1 MSLKRPLIIAG
12 PCSAETEQQTLAT
25 CEALAATGKV
35 DMLRAGVWK
44 PRTKPG
50 TFEGMGI
57 KALPWLAE
65 AKRRTGLPISTEVAT
80 AKHIDEASAFDVDMF
95 WIGARTT
102 SSPFVM
108 QEIAEAL
115 RGTDRPV
122 YVKNPLNI
130 DVELWV
136 GAVERLAACG
146 VKNVGLIH
154 RGFSGYGSGVLRNT
168 PMWHL
173 ALEIRRRLPELPML
187 CDPSHICG
195 NRAYIADISQQA
207 ADLDFD
213 GLIIESHIS
222 PETALSDASQQL
234 TPADLVA
241 LLDGVKWR
249 DNASQSVAYQNALDE
264 LRGRIDRLDSEIYK
278 LLAERMNAAEQIGR
292 IKRDNNVMILQSS
305 RWSEIVE
312 RVLASSANLG
322 LSEDFLRTLLDAI
335 HIESINRQNRVMRE
349 SK

>member
-1 MSLKRPLIIAG
+1 MNKPYIIAG
-12 PCSAETEQQTLAT
+12 PCSAESEEQTLAT
-25 CEALAATGKV
+25 CEALAQTGRV
-35 DMLRAGVWK
+35 NMLRAGVWK

-80 AKHIDEASAFDVDMF
+80 AKHIDEAAAFGVDMF

-102 SSPFVM
+102 SSPFSM
-108 QEIAEAL
+108 QELAEAL
-115 RGTDRPV
+115 RGSDRWV
-122 YVKNPLNI
+122 FVKNPLNSDI
-130 DVELWV
+130 ELWV

-146 VKNVGLIH
+146 VKNIGLIH
-154 RGFSGYGSGVLRNT
+154 RGFSGYGAGELRNA

-173 ALEIRRRLPELPML
+173 ALEIRRRLPNLPIL

-195 NRAYIADISQQA
+195 CRDYIADISQQA

-213 GLIIESHIS
+213 GLIVESHIS
-222 PETALSDASQQL
+222 PESAMSDAKQQL
-234 TPADLVA
+234 TPTDLVTM
-241 LLDGVKWR
+241 LDSVVWR

-278 LLAERMNAAEQIGR
+278 LLSERMNAAEQIGR
-292 IKRDNNVMILQSS
+292 IKRDNNVMILQSA
-305 RWSEIVE
+305 RWNDVVE
-312 RVLASSANLG
+312 RVLASSSQWG

-335 HIESINRQNRVMRE
+335 HIESINRQNRIMRE
-349 SK
+349 KK

>member
-1 MSLKRPLIIAG
+1 
-12 PCSAETEQQTLAT
+12 
-25 CEALAATGKV
+25 
-35 DMLRAGVWK
+35 MLRAGVWK

-50 TFEGMGI
+50 SFEGVGAE
-57 KALPWLAE
+57 ALPWLME

-80 AKHIDEASAFDVDMF
+80 AKHIDEISAFDVDMF

-115 RGTDRPV
+115 RGTDRPI

-130 DVELWV
+130 DIELWV

-146 VKNVGLIH
+146 VKNIGLIH
-154 RGFSGYGSGVLRNT
+154 RGFSGYGSGVLRNA

-173 ALEIRRRLPELPML
+173 ALEMRRRFPDLPIL

-195 NRAYIADISQQA
+195 DRAYLADISQQA

-234 TPADLVA
+234 TPSALAA

-249 DNASQSVAYQNALDE
+249 ENASQSVVYQTAIDE
-264 LRGRIDRLDSEIYK
+264 LRGRIDRLDNEIYK
-278 LLAERMNAAEQIGR
+278 LLAERMSAAEQIGR

-305 RWSEIVE
+305 RWNEVME
-312 RVLASSANLG
+312 RVLASSAELG
-322 LSEDFLRTLLDAI
+322 LSKEFLHTLLDAI

>member
-1 MSLKRPLIIAG
+1 MKKPFIIAG
-12 PCSAETEQQTLAT
+12 PCSAETEEQTIAT
-25 CEALAATGKV
+25 CEALAATGRV

-50 TFEGMGI
+50 SFEGNGI

-65 AKRRTGLPISTEVAT
+65 AKRRTGLPVSTEVAN
-80 AKHIDEASAFDVDMF
+80 AKHVDEASAFDVDMF

-102 SSPFVM
+102 SSPFSM
-108 QEIAEAL
+108 QELAEAL
-115 RGTDRPV
+115 RGTDRWV
-122 YVKNPLNI
+122 YVKNPLNSDI
-130 DVELWV
+130 ELWV

-146 VKNVGLIH
+146 VKNIGLIH
-154 RGFSGYGSGVLRNT
+154 RGFSGYGAGALRNA

-173 ALEIRRRLPELPML
+173 ALEIRRRLPDLPML

-213 GLIIESHIS
+213 GLIVESHVS
-222 PETALSDASQQL
+222 PEAAWSDASQQL
-234 TPADLVA
+234 TPADLKAMLEGIV
-241 LLDGVKWR
+241 WR
-249 DNASQSVAYQNALDE
+249 ENGSQSVAYQNALDE

-292 IKRDNNVMILQSS
+292 IKRDNNVMILQSA
-305 RWSEIVE
+305 RWNDIVE
-312 RVLASSANLG
+312 NVLALSSKLG
-322 LSEDFLRTLLDAI
+322 LSEEFLHTLLDAI

-349 SK
+349 KK

>member
-1 MSLKRPLIIAG
+1 MKKPFIIAG
-12 PCSAETEQQTLAT
+12 PCSAETEEQTIAT
-25 CEALAATGKV
+25 CEALAATGRV

-50 TFEGMGI
+50 SFEGNGI

-65 AKRRTGLPISTEVAT
+65 AKRRTGLPVSTEVAN
-80 AKHIDEASAFDVDMF
+80 AKHVDEASAFDVDMF

-102 SSPFVM
+102 SSPFSM
-108 QEIAEAL
+108 QELAEAL
-115 RGTDRPV
+115 RGTDRWV
-122 YVKNPLNI
+122 YVKNPLNSDI
-130 DVELWV
+130 ELWV

-146 VKNVGLIH
+146 VKNIGLIH
-154 RGFSGYGSGVLRNT
+154 RGFSGYGAGALRNA

-173 ALEIRRRLPELPML
+173 ALEIRRRLPDLPML

-213 GLIIESHIS
+213 GLIVESHVS
-222 PETALSDASQQL
+222 PEVAWSDASQQL
-234 TPADLVA
+234 TPADLKA
-241 LLDGVKWR
+241 MLDGIVWR
-249 DNASQSVAYQNALDE
+249 ENGSQSVAYQNALDE

-292 IKRDNNVMILQSS
+292 IKRDNNVMILQSA
-305 RWSEIVE
+305 RWNDIVE
-312 RVLASSANLG
+312 NVLSLSSKLG
-322 LSEDFLRTLLDAI
+322 LSEEFLHTLLDAI

-349 SK
+349 KK

>member
-1 MSLKRPLIIAG
+1 MKKALIIAG
-12 PCSAETEQQTLAT
+12 PCSAETEAQTIST

-50 TFEGMGI
+50 SFEGVGAE
-57 KALPWLAE
+57 ALPWLME

-80 AKHIDEASAFDVDMF
+80 AKHIDEISAFDVDMF

-115 RGTDRPV
+115 RGTDRPI

-130 DVELWV
+130 DIELWV
-136 GAVERLAACG
+136 GAIERLAACG
-146 VKNVGLIH
+146 VKNIGLIH
-154 RGFSGYGSGVLRNT
+154 RGFSGYGSGVLRNA

-173 ALEIRRRLPELPML
+173 ALEMRRRFPDLPIL

-195 NRAYIADISQQA
+195 DRAYLADISQQA

-234 TPADLVA
+234 TPSALAA

-249 DNASQSVAYQNALDE
+249 ENASQSVVYQTAIDE
-264 LRGRIDRLDSEIYK
+264 LRGRIDRLDNEIYK
-278 LLAERMNAAEQIGR
+278 LLAERMSAAEQIGR

-305 RWSEIVE
+305 RWNEVME
-312 RVLASSANLG
+312 RVLASSAELG
-322 LSEDFLRTLLDAI
+322 LSKEFLHTLLDAI

-349 SK
+349 PK

>member
-1 MSLKRPLIIAG
+1 
-12 PCSAETEQQTLAT
+12 
-25 CEALAATGKV
+25 
-35 DMLRAGVWK
+35 MLRAGVWK

-50 TFEGMGI
+50 SFEGVGAE
-57 KALPWLAE
+57 ALPWLME

-80 AKHIDEASAFDVDMF
+80 AKHIDEISAFDVDMF

-115 RGTDRPV
+115 RGTDRPI

-130 DVELWV
+130 DIELWV

-146 VKNVGLIH
+146 VKNIGLIH
-154 RGFSGYGSGVLRNT
+154 RGFSGYGSGVLRNA

-173 ALEIRRRLPELPML
+173 ALEMRRRFPDLPIL

-195 NRAYIADISQQA
+195 DRAYLADISQQA

-234 TPADLVA
+234 TPSALAA

-249 DNASQSVAYQNALDE
+249 ENASQSVVYQTAIDE
-264 LRGRIDRLDSEIYK
+264 LRGRIDRLDNEIYK
-278 LLAERMNAAEQIGR
+278 LLAERMSAAEQIGR

-305 RWSEIVE
+305 RWNEVME
-312 RVLASSANLG
+312 RVLASSAELG
-322 LSEDFLRTLLDAI
+322 LSKEFLHTLLDAI

-349 SK
+349 PK

>member
-1 MSLKRPLIIAG
+1 MKKPFIIAG
-12 PCSAETEQQTLAT
+12 PCSAETEEQTIAT
-25 CEALAATGKV
+25 CEALAATGRV

-50 TFEGMGI
+50 SFEGNGI

-65 AKRRTGLPISTEVAT
+65 AKRRTGLPVSTEVAN
-80 AKHIDEASAFDVDMF
+80 AKHVDEASAFDVDMF

-102 SSPFVM
+102 SSPFSM
-108 QEIAEAL
+108 QELAEAL
-115 RGTDRPV
+115 RGTDRWV
-122 YVKNPLNI
+122 YVKNPLNSDI
-130 DVELWV
+130 ELWV

-146 VKNVGLIH
+146 VKNIGLIH
-154 RGFSGYGSGVLRNT
+154 RGFSGYGAGALRNA

-173 ALEIRRRLPELPML
+173 ALEIRRRLPDLPML

-213 GLIIESHIS
+213 GLIVESHLS
-222 PETALSDASQQL
+222 PEAAWSDASQQL
-234 TPADLVA
+234 TPADLKAMLEGIV
-241 LLDGVKWR
+241 WR
-249 DNASQSVAYQNALDE
+249 ENGSQSVAYQNALDE

-292 IKRDNNVMILQSS
+292 IKRDNNVMILQSA
-305 RWSEIVE
+305 RWNDIVE
-312 RVLASSANLG
+312 NVLALSSKLG
-322 LSEDFLRTLLDAI
+322 LSEEFLRTLLDAI

-349 SK
+349 KK

>member
-1 MSLKRPLIIAG
+1 MKKALIIAG
-12 PCSAETEQQTLAT
+12 PCSAENEVQTIST

-50 TFEGMGI
+50 SFEGVGAE
-57 KALPWLAE
+57 ALPWLME

-80 AKHIDEASAFDVDMF
+80 AKHIDEISAFDVDMF

-115 RGTDRPV
+115 RGTDRPI

-130 DVELWV
+130 DIELWV
-136 GAVERLAACG
+136 GAIERLAACG
-146 VKNVGLIH
+146 VKNIGLIH
-154 RGFSGYGSGVLRNT
+154 RGFSGYGSGVLRNA

-173 ALEIRRRLPELPML
+173 ALEMRRRFPDLPIL

-195 NRAYIADISQQA
+195 DRAYLADISQQA

-234 TPADLVA
+234 TPSALAA

-249 DNASQSVAYQNALDE
+249 ENASQSVVYQTAIDE
-264 LRGRIDRLDSEIYK
+264 LRGRIDRLDNEIYK
-278 LLAERMNAAEQIGR
+278 LLAERMSAAEQIGR

-305 RWSEIVE
+305 RWNEVME
-312 RVLASSANLG
+312 RVLASSAELG
-322 LSEDFLRTLLDAI
+322 LSKEFLHTLLDAI

>member
-1 MSLKRPLIIAG
+1 
-12 PCSAETEQQTLAT
+12 
-25 CEALAATGKV
+25 
-35 DMLRAGVWK
+35 MLRAGVWK

-50 TFEGMGI
+50 SFEGIGAV
-57 KALPWLAE
+57 ALPWLME

-80 AKHIDEASAFDVDMF
+80 AKHIDEISAFDVDMF

-115 RGTDRPV
+115 RGTDRPI

-130 DVELWV
+130 DIELWV
-136 GAVERLAACG
+136 GAIERLAACG
-146 VKNVGLIH
+146 VKNIGLIH
-154 RGFSGYGSGVLRNT
+154 RGFSGYGSGVLRNA

-173 ALEIRRRLPELPML
+173 ALEMRRRFPDLPIL

-195 NRAYIADISQQA
+195 DRAYLADISQQA

-234 TPADLVA
+234 TPSALAA

-249 DNASQSVAYQNALDE
+249 ENASQSVVYQTAIDE
-264 LRGRIDRLDSEIYK
+264 LRGRIDRLDNEIYK
-278 LLAERMNAAEQIGR
+278 LLAERMSAAEQIGR

-305 RWSEIVE
+305 RWNEVME
-312 RVLASSANLG
+312 RVLASSAELG
-322 LSEDFLRTLLDAI
+322 LSKEFLHTLLDAI

-349 SK
+349 PK

>member
-1 MSLKRPLIIAG
+1 MKKPFIIAG
-12 PCSAETEQQTLAT
+12 PCSAETEEQTIAT
-25 CEALAATGKV
+25 CEALAATGRV

-50 TFEGMGI
+50 SFEGNGI

-65 AKRRTGLPISTEVAT
+65 AKRRTGLPVSTEVAN
-80 AKHIDEASAFDVDMF
+80 AKHVDEASAFDVDMF

-102 SSPFVM
+102 SSPFSM
-108 QEIAEAL
+108 QELAEAL
-115 RGTDRPV
+115 RGTDRWV
-122 YVKNPLNI
+122 YVKNPLNSDI
-130 DVELWV
+130 ELWV

-146 VKNVGLIH
+146 VKNIGLIH
-154 RGFSGYGSGVLRNT
+154 RGFSGYGAGALRNA

-173 ALEIRRRLPELPML
+173 ALEIRRRLPDLPML

-213 GLIIESHIS
+213 GLIVESHVS
-222 PETALSDASQQL
+222 PEAAWSDASQQL
-234 TPADLVA
+234 TPADLKAMLESIV
-241 LLDGVKWR
+241 WR
-249 DNASQSVAYQNALDE
+249 ENGSQSVAYQNALDE

-292 IKRDNNVMILQSS
+292 IKRDNNVMILQSA
-305 RWSEIVE
+305 RWNDIVE
-312 RVLASSANLG
+312 NVLSLSSKLG
-322 LSEDFLRTLLDAI
+322 LSEEFLHTLLDAI

-349 SK
+349 KK

>member
-1 MSLKRPLIIAG
+1 MKKPFIIAG
-12 PCSAETEQQTLAT
+12 PCSAETEEQTIAT
-25 CEALAATGKV
+25 CEALAATGRV

-50 TFEGMGI
+50 SFEGNGI

-65 AKRRTGLPISTEVAT
+65 AKRRTGLPVSTEVAN
-80 AKHIDEASAFDVDMF
+80 AKHVDEALAFDVDMF

-102 SSPFVM
+102 SSPFSM
-108 QEIAEAL
+108 QELAEAL
-115 RGTDRPV
+115 RGTDRWV
-122 YVKNPLNI
+122 YVKNPLNSDI
-130 DVELWV
+130 ELWV

-146 VKNVGLIH
+146 VKNIGLIH
-154 RGFSGYGSGVLRNT
+154 RGFSGYGAGALRNA

-173 ALEIRRRLPELPML
+173 ALEIRRRLPDLPML

-213 GLIIESHIS
+213 GLIVESHLS
-222 PETALSDASQQL
+222 PEAAWSDASQQL
-234 TPADLVA
+234 TPADLKAMLEGIV
-241 LLDGVKWR
+241 WR
-249 DNASQSVAYQNALDE
+249 ENGSQSVAYQNALDE

-292 IKRDNNVMILQSS
+292 IKRDNNVMILQSA
-305 RWSEIVE
+305 RWNDIVE
-312 RVLASSANLG
+312 NVLALSSKLG
-322 LSEDFLRTLLDAI
+322 LSEEFLRTLLDAI

-349 SK
+349 KK

>member
-1 MSLKRPLIIAG
+1 MKKPFIIAG
-12 PCSAETEQQTLAT
+12 PCSAETEEQTIAT
-25 CEALAATGKV
+25 CEALAATGRV

-50 TFEGMGI
+50 SFEGNGI

-65 AKRRTGLPISTEVAT
+65 AKRRTGLPVSTEVAN
-80 AKHIDEASAFDVDMF
+80 AKHVDEASAFDVDMF

-102 SSPFVM
+102 SSPFSM
-108 QEIAEAL
+108 QELAEAL
-115 RGTDRPV
+115 RGTDRWV
-122 YVKNPLNI
+122 YVKNPLNSDI
-130 DVELWV
+130 ELWV
-136 GAVERLAACG
+136 SAVERLAACG
-146 VKNVGLIH
+146 VKNIGLIH
-154 RGFSGYGSGVLRNT
+154 RGFSGYGAGALRNA

-173 ALEIRRRLPELPML
+173 ALEIRRRLPDLPML

-213 GLIIESHIS
+213 GLIVESHLS
-222 PETALSDASQQL
+222 PEAAWSDASQQL
-234 TPADLVA
+234 TPADLKA
-241 LLDGVKWR
+241 MLDGIVWR
-249 DNASQSVAYQNALDE
+249 ENGSQSVAYQNALDE

-292 IKRDNNVMILQSS
+292 IKRDNNVMILQSA
-305 RWSEIVE
+305 RWNDIVE
-312 RVLASSANLG
+312 NVLALSSKLG
-322 LSEDFLRTLLDAI
+322 LSEEFLRTLLDAI

-349 SK
+349 KK

>member
-1 MSLKRPLIIAG
+1 
-12 PCSAETEQQTLAT
+12 
-25 CEALAATGKV
+25 
-35 DMLRAGVWK
+35 MLRAGVWK

-50 TFEGMGI
+50 SFEGVGAV
-57 KALPWLAE
+57 ALPWLME

-80 AKHIDEASAFDVDMF
+80 AKHIDEISAFDVDMF

-115 RGTDRPV
+115 RGTDRPI

-130 DVELWV
+130 DIELWV

-146 VKNVGLIH
+146 VKNIGLIH
-154 RGFSGYGSGVLRNT
+154 RGFSGYGSGVLRNA

-173 ALEIRRRLPELPML
+173 ALEMRRRFPDLPIL

-195 NRAYIADISQQA
+195 DRAYLADISQQA

-234 TPADLVA
+234 TPSALAA

-249 DNASQSVAYQNALDE
+249 ENASQSVVYQTAIDE
-264 LRGRIDRLDSEIYK
+264 LRGRIDCLDNEIYK
-278 LLAERMNAAEQIGR
+278 LLAERMSAAEQIGR

-305 RWSEIVE
+305 RWNEVME
-312 RVLASSANLG
+312 RVLASSAELG
-322 LSEDFLRTLLDAI
+322 LSKEFLHTLLDAI

>member
-1 MSLKRPLIIAG
+1 
-12 PCSAETEQQTLAT
+12 
-25 CEALAATGKV
+25 
-35 DMLRAGVWK
+35 MLRAGVWK

-50 TFEGMGI
+50 SFEGVGAE
-57 KALPWLAE
+57 ALPWLME

-80 AKHIDEASAFDVDMF
+80 AKHIDEISAFDVDMF

-115 RGTDRPV
+115 RGTDRPI

-130 DVELWV
+130 DIELWV
-136 GAVERLAACG
+136 GAIERLAACG
-146 VKNVGLIH
+146 VKNIGLIH
-154 RGFSGYGSGVLRNT
+154 RGFSGYGSGVLRNA

-173 ALEIRRRLPELPML
+173 ALEMRRRFPDLPIL

-195 NRAYIADISQQA
+195 DRAYLADISQQA

-234 TPADLVA
+234 TPSALAA

-249 DNASQSVAYQNALDE
+249 ENASQSVVYQTAIDE
-264 LRGRIDRLDSEIYK
+264 LRGRIDRLDNEIYK
-278 LLAERMNAAEQIGR
+278 LLAERMSAAEQIGR

-305 RWSEIVE
+305 RWNEVME
-312 RVLASSANLG
+312 RVLASSAELG
-322 LSEDFLRTLLDAI
+322 LSKEFLHTLLDAI

>member
-1 MSLKRPLIIAG
+1 
-12 PCSAETEQQTLAT
+12 
-25 CEALAATGKV
+25 
-35 DMLRAGVWK
+35 MLRAGVWK

-50 TFEGMGI
+50 SFEGIGAV
-57 KALPWLAE
+57 ALPWLME

-80 AKHIDEASAFDVDMF
+80 AKHIDEISAFDVDMF

-115 RGTDRPV
+115 RGTDRPI

-130 DVELWV
+130 DIELWV
-136 GAVERLAACG
+136 GAIERLAACG
-146 VKNVGLIH
+146 VKNIGLIH
-154 RGFSGYGSGVLRNT
+154 RGFSGYGSGVLRNA

-173 ALEIRRRLPELPML
+173 ALEMRRRFPDLPIL

-195 NRAYIADISQQA
+195 DRAYLADISQQA

-234 TPADLVA
+234 TPSALAA
-241 LLDGVKWR
+241 LLDVVKWR
-249 DNASQSVAYQNALDE
+249 ENASQSVVYQTAIDE
-264 LRGRIDRLDSEIYK
+264 LRGRIDRLDNEIYK
-278 LLAERMNAAEQIGR
+278 LLAERMSAAEQIGR

-305 RWSEIVE
+305 RWNEVME
-312 RVLASSANLG
+312 RVLASSAELG
-322 LSEDFLRTLLDAI
+322 LSEEFLHTLLDAI

>member
-1 MSLKRPLIIAG
+1 MKKPFIIAG
-12 PCSAETEQQTLAT
+12 PCSAETEEQTIAT
-25 CEALAATGKV
+25 CEALAATGRV

-50 TFEGMGI
+50 SFEGNGI

-65 AKRRTGLPISTEVAT
+65 AKRRTGLPVSTEVAN
-80 AKHIDEASAFDVDMF
+80 AKHVDEASAFDVDMF

-102 SSPFVM
+102 SSPFSM
-108 QEIAEAL
+108 QELAEAL
-115 RGTDRPV
+115 RGTDRWV
-122 YVKNPLNI
+122 YVKNPLNSDI
-130 DVELWV
+130 ELWV

-146 VKNVGLIH
+146 VKNIGLIH
-154 RGFSGYGSGVLRNT
+154 RGFSGYGAGALRNA

-173 ALEIRRRLPELPML
+173 ALEIRRRLPDLPML

-213 GLIIESHIS
+213 GLIVESHLS
-222 PETALSDASQQL
+222 PEAAWSDASQQL
-234 TPADLVA
+234 TPADLKAMLEGIV
-241 LLDGVKWR
+241 WR
-249 DNASQSVAYQNALDE
+249 ENGSQSVAYQNALDE

-292 IKRDNNVMILQSS
+292 IKRDNNVMILQSA
-305 RWSEIVE
+305 RWNDIVE
-312 RVLASSANLG
+312 NVLSLSSKLG
-322 LSEDFLRTLLDAI
+322 LSEEFLHTLLDAI

-349 SK
+349 KK